1 VRIPRLHDRRDTS
14 VRTPR
19 DPYWRSVESE
29 RTNTLEE
36 MTDRGAWDENRYR
49 VWLFYAWHL
58 ASTIRMNC
66 ARGLLPPSMNRE
78 NLDIFGTNKS
88 VPIAAGLEP
97 TFAMI
102 EGILNAQTM
111 EQIVAAMQ
119 QRMEDALRA
128 QPDVTPP
135 QLRDML
141 REYRDAFYREGA
153 G

>member
-1 VRIPRLHDRRDTS
+1 
-14 VRTPR
+14 
-19 DPYWRSVESE
+19 
-29 RTNTLEE
+29 

-49 VWLFYAWHL
+49 VWLFYACTSL
-58 ASTIRMNC
+58 NYQDELRG
-66 ARGLLPPSMNRE
+66 GLLPPSMNRE

-135 QLRDML
+135 ELRDML

-153 G
+153 GDNPVAE